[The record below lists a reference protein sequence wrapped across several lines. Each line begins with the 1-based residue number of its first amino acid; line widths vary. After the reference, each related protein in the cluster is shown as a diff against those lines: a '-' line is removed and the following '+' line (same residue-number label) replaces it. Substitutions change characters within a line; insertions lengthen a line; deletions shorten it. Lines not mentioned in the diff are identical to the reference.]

1 MCGIA
6 GFCDLKRN
14 LLNEK
19 IYNTTL
25 LKKMHDTLAH
35 RGKDSFGT
43 ILTSSAGLS
52 HARLSIRDI
61 NGGLQPMKKTRNSQE
76 YYICYNGE
84 IYNTDELKS
93 DLISKGY
100 KFDTT
105 SDTEIIINCFLEY
118 GPDFVSSLNGIFAF
132 AIWDNAQK
140 RLYLYRDR
148 LGVKPLFYYCRN
160 QLTVFASEPKAIF
173 CHPSIK
179 PEINLESLQEV
190 IGIGPARTS
199 GCGIFK
205 NIYEV
210 IPGHYLT
217 ITQYGI
223 CDEKY
228 WELESHE
235 HEDAYNKTLEK
246 IRFLVTDSIKRQ
258 LVSDVPICT
267 FLSGGLDSS
276 IVTAIAAN
284 ELKKQGQI
292 INTFSF
298 DFEENNKYFKS
309 NLFQPEQDRP
319 YVDIMLKQYQTNH
332 NYLECSNETL
342 FTGLFESVDAKD
354 FPGMTDVESSLL
366 YFCKLVSKKNK
377 VALTGE
383 CADEI
388 FGGYPWFYRTE
399 LLNANGF
406 PWSYDIMART
416 CFLSDEYKL
425 KLDLESYSYDKYK
438 TSVNQTPL
446 ISSENIEQK
455 RRRQVSYLNIKW
467 FMQTLLD
474 RMDRTSMYSSL
485 EARVPYADHRIVEY
499 LFNVPWDMKY
509 QKGVEKA
516 LLREATKDLLPPD
529 LFKRKKSPYPKT
541 YNPKYETLLKQK
553 LLSIIDD
560 KTSPILPLINKDKAY
575 QFIAS
580 PKDYG
585 KPWFGQLMAGPALM
599 AYFIQI
605 DYWMRKYKLELP

>member
-1 MCGIA
+1 
-6 GFCDLKRN
+6 
-14 LLNEK
+14 
-19 IYNTTL
+19 
-25 LKKMHDTLAH
+25 
-35 RGKDSFGT
+35 
-43 ILTSSAGLS
+43 
-52 HARLSIRDI
+52 
-61 NGGLQPMKKTRNSQE
+61 
-76 YYICYNGE
+76 
-84 IYNTDELKS
+84 
-93 DLISKGY
+93 
-100 KFDTT
+100 
-105 SDTEIIINCFLEY
+105 
-118 GPDFVSSLNGIFAF
+118 
-132 AIWDNAQK
+132 
-140 RLYLYRDR
+140 
-148 LGVKPLFYYCRN
+148 
-160 QLTVFASEPKAIF
+160 
-173 CHPSIK
+173 
-179 PEINLESLQEV
+179 
-190 IGIGPARTS
+190 
-199 GCGIFK
+199 
-205 NIYEV
+205 
-210 IPGHYLT
+210 
-217 ITQYGI
+217 
-223 CDEKY
+223 
-228 WELESHE
+228 
-235 HEDAYNKTLEK
+235 
-246 IRFLVTDSIKRQ
+246 
-258 LVSDVPICT
+258 
-267 FLSGGLDSS
+267 
-276 IVTAIAAN
+276 
-284 ELKKQGQI
+284 
-292 INTFSF
+292 
-298 DFEENNKYFKS
+298 
-309 NLFQPEQDRP
+309 
-319 YVDIMLKQYQTNH
+319 MLKQYQTNH

-446 ISSENIEQK
+446 LSSENIEQK